1 MEDWDEDSPVKNPSV
16 VMPDLI
22 RHPELF
28 EITGFPLLR
37 E

>member
-1 MEDWDEDSPVKNPSV
+1 MEHWDEDSPVKNPSA

-28 EITGFPLLR
+28 EIT
-37 E
+37 